1 MGAIQ
6 LLRGSEALV
15 LAPDLHNAMRVSGA
29 SAEMTTR
36 IASTLDEFRIVLHN
50 DATIGKNPHIF
61 RKGDDDLLPPF
72 IGVLQCVQLHLPRII
87 WRARLAAIDNGAL
100 SMDGR

>member
-36 IASTLDEFRIVLHN
+36 IASTLDEFRIV
-50 DATIGKNPHIF
+50 
-61 RKGDDDLLPPF
+61 
-72 IGVLQCVQLHLPRII
+72 
-87 WRARLAAIDNGAL
+87 
-100 SMDGR
+100 